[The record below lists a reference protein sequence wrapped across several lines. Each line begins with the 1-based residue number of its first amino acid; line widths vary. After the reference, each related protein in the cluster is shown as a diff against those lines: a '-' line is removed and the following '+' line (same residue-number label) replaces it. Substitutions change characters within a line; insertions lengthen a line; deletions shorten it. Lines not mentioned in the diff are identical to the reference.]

1 MNSEQRK
8 QIGEILCEKGY
19 LNQAQLDH
27 GVTEQQKYENRRL
40 GRILIDLG
48 YITQAQLEKAL
59 VLQAV
64 PYSQETA

>member
-27 GVTEQQKYENRRL
+27 GVSEHQKYENKQL
-40 GRILIDLG
+40 GKILIDLG
-48 YITQAQLEKAL
+48 YITQAQLEKAITF
-59 VLQAV
+59 QAV
-64 PYSQETA
+64 